1 MSYQTKTCSYC
12 RGDHAILDCQKLT
25 EDAKKAKQILANWE
39 NSEEFK
45 SWRKS
50 VVSNIAYQYDYE
62 AATNSEELRYFKYS
76 LEELEGSWAY
86 RQYGEHCGWDQDPQ
100 IFSEIYNA
108 LPEKISSEDYYRARL
123 HLNLSKDNYERTVRA
138 AEKRDESRDARA
150 NKSCSY
156 CKGKGHTVRT
166 CSQKKT
172 DLQTHKD
179 AFKIYAYYT
188 ARAAARFGFWTGSM
202 AWIPSR
208 NPHDEGKRP
217 FIWSPRNE
225 SLSRNWL
232 ISFTPSTQDEYN
244 EGLAK
249 YSESRYKKEGIPEP
263 VEDYR
268 DWEHLSHFLR
278 YNSFVSFEA
287 AHSNDGYIG
296 YSDRGQVS
304 LGWEHLDFKNNC
316 YKSTDPAARFLPTK
330 SDDLHLRIYNAIMSG
345 YEPFVVPTKKGDLD
359 DAQSGFFAA
368 SNRWGYANDFEP
380 THYSA
385 GSRKLFE
392 AKKQRCALGFGS
404 LEKYVERNK
413 HILNKIEELI
423 VQQ

>member
-232 ISFTPSTQDEYN
+232 ISFTPST
-244 EGLAK
+244 
-249 YSESRYKKEGIPEP
+249 
-263 VEDYR
+263 
-268 DWEHLSHFLR
+268 H
-278 YNSFVSFEA
+278 
-287 AHSNDGYIG
+287 
-296 YSDRGQVS
+296 
-304 LGWEHLDFKNNC
+304 
-316 YKSTDPAARFLPTK
+316 
-330 SDDLHLRIYNAIMSG
+330 
-345 YEPFVVPTKKGDLD
+345 
-359 DAQSGFFAA
+359 
-368 SNRWGYANDFEP
+368 
-380 THYSA
+380 
-385 GSRKLFE
+385 
-392 AKKQRCALGFGS
+392 
-404 LEKYVERNK
+404 
-413 HILNKIEELI
+413 
-423 VQQ
+423 